1 MRPEACQALAEL
13 IQEYGKSIVRMPS
26 SCQMYMAVKLA
37 NYRDELVLLSDSL
50 RWGIPEQI
58 LQHAGTDEYEAQ
70 LARLGEEFAAARGL
84 DRAVAAETVTAW
96 ATALNR
102 PPGYRPAA
110 VPDRL
115 YPDEHKPDPAK
126 EKTAQMLMALIA
138 GAGGFLGTAL
148 GAGLAGL
155 ALLIT
160 DAAVGDPRAA
170 TQMGEA
176 RPAPFAVIAFAILIK
191 MGIAGCASGVAATL
205 GWLWGKGDAKPW
217 AGFAAAFGTGFGLA
231 LIFLSFSDS
240 LIRMAII
247 AGSVFGAAFTT
258 ASRGGRFR

>member
-13 IQEYGKSIVRMPS
+13 IQEYGKSIIRMPS

-37 NYRDELVLLSDSL
+37 NYNDELGLLSDSL
-50 RWGIPEQI
+50 RRGIPEQI
-58 LQHAGTDEYEAQ
+58 LQHAGSDEYEAQ

-84 DRAVAAETVTAW
+84 DRAIAAETVTAW

-115 YPDEHKPDPAK
+115 YPDEHKPDPAQD
-126 EKTAQMLMALIA
+126 KTVKLLMALIA

-148 GAGLAGL
+148 GAGLAGM
-155 ALLIT
+155 AMLIT
-160 DAAVGDPRAA
+160 DAAVDDPRTAA
-170 TQMGEA
+170 QLGEA
-176 RPAPFAVIAFAILIK
+176 RPPALAAIAVAILLK
-191 MGIAGCASGVAATL
+191 MGIAGCASGIAASL

-217 AGFAAAFGTGFGLA
+217 AGFAAAFGSGFSLA
-231 LIFLSFSDS
+231 LIFLSFSNS

-247 AGSVFGAAFTT
+247 AGAVFGASFTT
-258 ASRGGRFR
+258 AARGGFR